1 MVNLDGVVFAI
12 IVYFFDCVA
21 CRNERRVLEIEDLT
35 CCLAYE
41 QVFEIK
47 SLRVKRHERV
57 LSNGAQL
64 EDFAHLVA
72 IGDDLDH
79 YGGDDDL
86 CLDRLERN
94 RDLLLLLGCQSA

>member
-21 CRNERRVLEIEDLT
+21 SRDERRVLKIEDLT

-41 QVFEIK
+41 QVFEIE
-47 SLRVKRHERV
+47 SQRVKCHERV

-72 IGDDLDH
+72 IGGDFH
-79 YGGDDDL
+79 NYGGNDNL
-86 CLDRLERN
+86 CLARLERN
-94 RDLLLLLGCQSA
+94 RDLLLLLGCQGA